1 MAGSLRTFYQTRY
14 QRFADDE
21 NRSKQSARLYA
32 TGRLA
37 AALLAVVACWQAV
50 SGTTFIPG
58 PGILW
63 IILGP
68 VGLVLFIFMVR
79 SEEHTSELQ
88 SLMCKLFAVFCFN

>member
-50 SGTTFIPG
+50 SGTPFIPG
-58 PGILW
+58 TGILW
-63 IILGP
+63 IILVP
-68 VGLVLFIFMVR
+68 VGLVFFIFR

-88 SLMCKLFAVFCFN
+88 SLMRISYSVFCWNK